1 MSISILCL
9 ILGNL
14 EHDPEGR
21 GERENRR
28 GSCRRKQQG
37 KIREKGDMVDL
48 RRSREGK
55 GEGDTGPATINQDL
69 DLIKSCTEVTRVAA
83 RRAAVRSLG
92 KDGKCTENRGENQQ
106 RPSDCV
112 FNRLGRSLFCHQLEA
127 SEVCLEGSS
136 GWGGRFIS
144 LRRKG

>member
-1 MSISILCL
+1 
-9 ILGNL
+9 
-14 EHDPEGR
+14 
-21 GERENRR
+21 
-28 GSCRRKQQG
+28 
-37 KIREKGDMVDL
+37 MVDL

-55 GEGDTGPATINQDL
+55 EEGDTGPATINQDL

-106 RPSDCV
+106 GPSDCV
-112 FNRLGRSLFCHQLEA
+112 FNRSLFRHRLKT
-127 SEVCLEGSS
+127 SEICLTGSR

-144 LRRKG
+144 LRRDG